1 MRPPSRLS
9 ASVCLVEA
17 QHERGPLGFKA
28 RARAHS
34 FPPVVRPVRIPYY
47 LKDRVGLVQLHLRLH
62 AGQSV
67 RTTLC
72 LRLCVRVPMTLSL
85 CVCVCLSACA
95 RLSLWERGS
104 GLALMRISEN
114 MAPRSSASGACE
126 PPRQS
131 HACCIHAATHEED
144 TNLAYTETQ

>member
-34 FPPVVRPVRIPYY
+34 FPPVVRPVHILYY

-85 CVCVCLSACA
+85 CVCVCVSMSVCVCAPLSVGTREWPC
-95 RLSLWERGS
+95 LD
-104 GLALMRISEN
+104 
-114 MAPRSSASGACE
+114 
-126 PPRQS
+126 
-131 HACCIHAATHEED
+131 ED
-144 TNLAYTETQ
+144 F